1 MFFNCNKII
10 NIDLSS
16 FNISNVNNMSYMFSG
31 CNSLESLPDISKWDT
46 KNVNDMSHMFSLCR
60 SLISLPD
67 ISKWDT
73 KNVDDMNDMFLG
85 VDKRIIPIKIYFLN
99 FL

>member
-1 MFFNCNKII
+1 MFYKCNKLI
-10 NIDLSS
+10 NLDLSS

-46 KNVNDMSHMFSLCR
+46 KNVNDMSYMFCGCNSL
-60 SLISLPD
+60 SSLPD

-73 KNVDDMNDMFLG
+73 KNVNNMSDMFFG
-85 VDKRIIPIKIYFLN
+85 VDKRIIPTKFNNID
-99 FL
+99 